1 MRYGKYRLLWQYCN
15 WILSSEIQNIRTIN
29 LKKEGESTM
38 DAFEDD

>member
-1 MRYGKYRLLWQYCN
+1 MQHKCRFLLQFYKR
-15 WILSSEIQNIRTIN
+15 ILSSKIQNIRTIN

>member
-1 MRYGKYRLLWQYCN
+1 MSFTIAVLQLDFKFRNSKYQDDKIY
-15 WILSSEIQNIRTIN
+15 